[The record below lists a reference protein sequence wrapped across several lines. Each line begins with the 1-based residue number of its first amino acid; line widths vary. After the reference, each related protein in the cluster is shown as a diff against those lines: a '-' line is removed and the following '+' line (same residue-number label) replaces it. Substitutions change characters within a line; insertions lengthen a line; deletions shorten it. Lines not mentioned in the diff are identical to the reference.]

1 MEENNVLTDTEEL
14 KILSDLVAIKSVN
27 DNEILVAKYLQK
39 LLGEHGISSRLLE
52 YSTTRADLFAEIGTG
67 HPILAISGHM
77 DVVSPGELDQ
87 WHTDPFKLT
96 NKDGKLYGRG
106 ATDMKSGLA
115 ALVIAMINIHEHH
128 LIKHGSIRLLATF
141 GW

>member
-1 MEENNVLTDTEEL
+1 MYETVLLATVLRIKLIVALSPEDNV
-14 KILSDLVAIKSVN
+14 
-27 DNEILVAKYLQK
+27 
-39 LLGEHGISSRLLE
+39 GHGISSRLLE

-67 HPILAISGHM
+67 HPILAICGHM

>member
-1 MEENNVLTDTEEL
+1 MENT
-14 KILSDLVAIKSVN
+14 ILPCFSTFYIA
-27 DNEILVAKYLQK
+27 
-39 LLGEHGISSRLLE
+39 EHGISSRLLE

-67 HPILAISGHM
+67 HLILAICGHM

-115 ALVIAMINIHEHH
+115 ALVIAMINIHEPH

>member
-1 MEENNVLTDTEEL
+1 MENT
-14 KILSDLVAIKSVN
+14 ILPCFSTFYIA
-27 DNEILVAKYLQK
+27 
-39 LLGEHGISSRLLE
+39 EHGISSRLLE
-52 YSTTRADLFAEIGTG
+52 YSTTRAYLFAEIGTG
-67 HPILAISGHM
+67 HPILAICGHM
-77 DVVSPGELDQ
+77 YVVSPVELDQ
-87 WHTDPFKLT
+87 WHTYPFKLT

-115 ALVIAMINIHEHH
+115 ALVIAMINIHEPH

>member
-1 MEENNVLTDTEEL
+1 M
-14 KILSDLVAIKSVN
+14 
-27 DNEILVAKYLQK
+27 
-39 LLGEHGISSRLLE
+39 
-52 YSTTRADLFAEIGTG
+52 
-67 HPILAISGHM
+67 
-77 DVVSPGELDQ
+77 
-87 WHTDPFKLT
+87 
-96 NKDGKLYGRG
+96 YGRG